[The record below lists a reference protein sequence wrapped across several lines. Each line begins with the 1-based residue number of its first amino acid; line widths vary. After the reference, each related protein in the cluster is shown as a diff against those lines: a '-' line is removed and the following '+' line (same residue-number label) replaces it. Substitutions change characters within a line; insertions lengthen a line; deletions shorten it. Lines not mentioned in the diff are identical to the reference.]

1 MENLELSLSS
11 LGIISR
17 HVDKSHN
24 ELSQYLAKQ
33 IWNQQDRQCILGCL
47 AQLLLEKDYT
57 LLVARHLRPLVLDL
71 LERNAE
77 RVKAGGRINHD
88 LHERLCV
95 SLSKLLGIHPD
106 VQAFAA
112 RYFSSAPPV
121 FQRLFFTSEESS
133 AVQYGPRRMKL
144 RDLMAATLRFL
155 HSDGAK
161 FRVLWDWS
169 PCVSQLLTS
178 DVMVR
183 GSTAHCL
190 ALVSRMTDN
199 QKTIFLRKVLS
210 NDEIMHMKIKA
221 LEETQQLEVEKA
233 LVLANQ
239 GSAMWRQEKANKY
252 TRGQVVSEDLSQNV
266 VAVCGVV
273 LPRTSPRPTDQVNPR
288 ELVLV
293 DSTCRNLRRLAL
305 AVASQKAVLLEGPI
319 GCGKTA
325 LVEFMAAVTG
335 HTKASEM
342 LKVQL
347 GDQTDSKML
356 LGMYRCTD
364 IPGKFVWQPGTLTQ
378 AVSRGQWIL
387 LEDID
392 HAPLDVISVLLPLM
406 ENKKLTI
413 PGREDCIDVAPG
425 FQFFATR
432 RMYYSGGSWYRPQSS
447 HAALLDK
454 YWTKVPMGNMTR
466 EELKKV
472 LTTRY
477 PGLTVVADRLLDIYC
492 QLTGERHAD
501 PDPVQPGGPDAPP
514 QHRTEDKTSALEGR
528 ALSLRDLLK
537 WCERISSNFDCT
549 SSATAQRVFQEAL
562 DCFTAMLSRSD
573 SRLRMAE
580 VIGSKL
586 NISKEKAQHF
596 VQMYQPGISLEELE
610 VSVGRVTLERKQSPL
625 VQISVENQTF
635 AATRP
640 SAVLLEQLAVCV
652 NQGEPVLLVGET
664 GTGKTSTVQYLAGIT
679 GHKLRVVNMNQQS
692 DTADLLGGYKPVD
705 HKLILLPLREAF
717 EDLFSQ
723 TYSRKQNLTFLGHV
737 QTCFRGKRWHDLL
750 KLMDHVCKSALTKEL
765 QEKSNAALLQEQWE
779 LLAVRLTQT
788 QQQIRACETAM
799 VFAFVEGTLAQAVKK
814 GEWILLDEINLA
826 APETLEC
833 LSGLLEGT
841 AGSLVLLDRGDTEPL
856 VRHPDFRLFACMN
869 PATDVG
875 KRNLPLGIRNRFTEV
890 YLEELENEGDLRILV
905 CDYLKGLNP
914 HRNITHGII
923 SFYLAIRREAHSRL
937 ADGTGHRPHYSL
949 RTLCRALKYVALNPC
964 HNMQR
969 SLYEGFCLSFLTQLD
984 RSSHPQV
991 QKLVTQYVLGGNTK
1005 CLRQPIPEPS
1015 GRACVPLEGYWVSQ
1029 GELEP
1034 SLDPT
1039 YILTDSVKLNL
1050 RDLVRVVSAGSHP
1063 VLIQGETSVGKT
1075 SLIRW
1080 LALATGNQC
1089 VRINNH
1095 EHTDIQEYIGCYSSD
1110 DRGKLLFKEGVLI
1123 DAMRKGYWII
1133 LDELNLAPTDVLE
1146 ALNRLLDDNRELF
1159 VAETQEVIKAH
1170 PRFMLF
1176 ATQNPPGLYGGRKVL
1191 SRAFRNRFVELHFDE
1206 LPSNEL
1212 ETILQQ
1218 RCSLPPSYCT
1228 KLVKVMQELQS
1239 LRRGSS
1245 VFAGKHGFITL
1256 RDLFRWAD
1264 RYRLEEQ
1271 TDQSRDWLQHLAD
1284 DGYMLLAGRVRK
1296 PEEEATIQSI
1306 LEKHFKRTIAPDD
1319 LFSQKQVTGQFSP
1332 FIDSIAGVPED
1343 FRHVVWTQG
1352 MRRLA
1357 VLVGRALRFG
1367 ESVLLVGDTGCGKT
1381 TICQLFAALAAQKF
1395 FSLNCHLHMETSDF
1409 LGGLRPVR
1417 HTNQRDAEDGRLFE
1431 WHDGPLVLA
1440 MKQGG
1445 VFLLDEISL
1454 ADDSVLERLNS
1465 VLETERSLVLAE
1477 KGSGDTSDVELIT
1490 ADSAFRLVATMN
1502 PGGDFGKKELS
1513 PALRNRF
1520 TEIWCPQSNSRADLL
1535 QIVQHNLRA
1544 GLSLEG
1550 SASRRGDLGELML
1563 DFIDWLTRQDFGRRC
1578 ILSVR
1583 DILSWVNFLNTV
1595 CERDEDG
1602 FMTMGAM
1609 EDEDEVE
1616 WDLRLDTVTAFIHAA
1631 CLVYVDA
1638 LGSGTTVA
1646 CADQARLARRSCLGF
1661 LRRRLGKM
1669 SKLDQEAL
1677 DALRVYDTTLGREP
1691 QWGDDFFGIDPFYI
1705 ALGPQSEGRSLPD
1718 YAMGAGTTAVN
1729 AQRLLRALKLQ
1740 RPVLLEGSPGVGKT
1754 SLVGALAQASG
1765 NHLVRINLSEQ
1776 TDVTDLFGTDLPVEG
1791 GKGGEFAW
1799 RDGPLLAALKA
1810 GHWVVLDELN
1820 LASQSVLEGLNA
1832 CFDHRAEIYIP
1843 ELGMSFQVQHH
1854 KTRIFGCQNPFTQ
1867 GGGRKGLPKSFLN
1880 RFTQVFVDQLT
1891 SGDMEFIGDIIF
1903 PNIDKE
1909 IISKMVEF
1917 SHTLVQEVSVER
1929 KWGQRGGPWE
1939 FNLRDMFRWCQLM
1952 QADQSPGFFNP
1963 GQHVGLV
1970 YADRMRSDA
1979 DKAQVLSVFRKVFG
1993 ADFEP
1998 YARSREFHI
2007 TPLNLQ
2013 VGFSVL
2019 QRSGGAPVTLDPPL
2033 SITHQALRPL
2043 ESLMKCVEMG
2053 WMSVLVGP
2061 TASGKTS
2068 LVRLL
2073 ALLTGHRLRVMAMNS
2088 AMDTTELLGGFE
2100 QVDIMRPW
2108 QQVLENVDY
2117 VVAMVTRRGLMSLDV
2132 GVQDTEFLLKTWG
2145 LFRRWL
2151 KEAGLERSGGVV
2163 TSEALNKLEVIILLL
2178 QKLNTKLKVFTDM
2191 SKLQMD
2197 FTLLKERLAQL
2208 EDGWTNG
2215 GFEWLDG
2222 MLVQALQAGD
2232 WLLMD
2237 NVNFCSPSVLDR
2249 LNALLEPGGCLTINE
2264 RGVIDG
2270 TTPKVTPHPNFRLF
2284 LTMDPSHGEISR
2296 AMRNRGVEIYIPGE
2310 HEGVCWDLLDVK
2322 SLLLTAGVVGDCV
2335 CDLLLEIHKGIK
2347 AAIWDSPASSVATL
2361 LSGAALLGSQLQRG
2375 VDLPSALQY
2384 ACGAAYSLCQRSPA
2398 SQRQAQRVIEQHLAI
2413 LDTEDWGQGLLC
2425 AGVWPDGFP
2434 SALSSTEDAC
2444 FSTVLRDGQ
2453 VLSFCL
2459 NTLSLQGKRTR
2470 PLSLSDLQR
2479 ALQSGAGGGFEGQ
2492 VFCGGVV
2499 DLEDGDALRLI
2510 PSAVRLLTE
2519 RASHGDWVLRSNWL
2533 THLGKHYKH
2542 APDPALVQVEA
2553 GNRALKAVFSS
2564 KLTAKGR
2571 SLAELLQPH
2580 STDEYR
2586 ILVDMRWNK
2595 QYLDILANKCNFED
2609 EERYVEFLE
2618 ALNAVANRV
2627 VLMMDREERSV
2638 ICTCAISLSAQ
2649 NCALRIATAFS
2660 KGSVDIGHLPHP
2672 VLMHLRTFFDL
2683 WDAFT
2688 LQAIQTG
2695 QPYISDHIMFEILQ
2709 QLQWRDR
2716 FWDVCNTLAA
2726 DSQGVSVLSL
2736 HWQWIHKHLILRL
2749 PQLLLGD
2756 ALADFQGLPE
2766 LQTVAAAIQT
2776 VLSTPVSMTTALKGI
2791 QKILGKALPFKLESV
2806 AECASRLQ
2814 VLSQALDVSELR
2826 LDGGA
2831 PLRRC
2836 ELTRLQGASLGL
2848 DTKESLLE
2856 AWGLV
2861 LLANNQLEPQNT
2873 GVLDRLHSCVEKQ
2886 YRLMASHGLLEA
2898 RLEELGN
2905 RGAAEGGDAPPRRE
2919 LLQQLQ
2925 RRAQLWPLME
2935 ELAVLN
2941 QLRLSTDL
2949 LQLALTQGDPEVEEG
2964 LRQELSRHLRFCL
2977 QSTPMNLSQL
2987 QPLWFLLTSDRPAEE
3002 LQFVWCELLSE
3013 ALAALWNSS
3022 VTSDP
3027 DRWLKWNPLSPEVRE
3042 PIKQHRADTVGPAA
3056 LTKAVWSRCMLGVL
3070 SSAEGQAGWDPSCAA
3085 LLSSSHVSLGEGR
3098 ERVQQLQDANAV
3110 LWDNMAL
3117 PALAEFRAGD
3127 MRLQGVLLRRQ
3138 LQSMAD
3144 LLPPPLLEGYMESC
3158 EGLVLDDRDPL
3169 VHAQDIR
3176 TAFRDSLP
3184 RSLLPDGVAE
3194 ACLACLDQYVQSR
3207 AGGGADQMV
3216 RSGVFWVNMGLLQIR
3231 IWTPQTIF
3239 DPAVKRAYKLN
3250 YAQEELALLQE
3261 EWRGRSL
3268 SSQLLTGG
3276 ALEESSTTDGFQHPR
3291 IRYLWIRMQQVKEQI
3306 GELSRKQACRPR
3318 EPQYGRLF
3326 QDLQHYLCSIG
3337 QPAAVQTLLA
3347 RLLKAAGGPG
3357 APARSRPGVQGLLKE
3372 EAVWQSSQ
3380 RRFAQRLQEEYPL
3393 YPDVV
3398 GPLRTGILALRHG
3411 MRLLAAQVAAAAS
3424 AALAP
3429 GLRTLTR
3436 ALLAFP
3442 TASARLPTY
3451 LARADFLC
3459 SRACVDVL
3467 RALAKLLPPRREGV
3481 LAERVVPPPTTL
3493 LLNALLYVQCHALTT
3508 GGLDQETL
3516 ALFRHICQALV
3527 NAWDEEESR
3536 KRQKEK
3542 EETSLYRNRSRMHGD
3557 GLTEEEQ
3564 EERDF
3569 RRSFPRFHKDFADIT
3584 SQPTLESSADTEE
3597 EEQEMANDE
3606 SSNDDFLSAA
3616 AMNTV
3621 VQVHQRLCL
3630 GFARSLWY
3638 QSPLPTNHSK
3648 DHITALVSSHQI
3660 AAPVMSRF
3668 YHLIDSEMDQQITGS
3683 QLILGSVLQ
3692 NSVLGT
3698 EGPGGLTVQTDGPYD
3713 FYQQPNMSQAR
3724 ACLPVLEQL
3733 RTATHQRLEEW
3744 PDHPALLQLLVVMD
3758 RLLSFSLASPLAKF
3772 LYGMEVLLSKA
3783 QDWENNA
3790 SRSLSLRKE
3799 LELVTQIIVQWRKLE
3814 LSCWSNSLDNASR
3827 RHTERSTPHWFSV
3840 YQMMERYLEEQRT
3853 PEDTEEGDGEE
3864 EVVERLSLSS
3874 ITSTLQ
3880 AFMESSSLGQFSTR
3894 LAMLLSFHCHL
3905 LLLPAQP
3912 GQEPVASLL
3921 WNLHTYYLQFSGG
3934 IQTKV
3939 SQIRQPIE
3947 KELKDFVKISR
3958 WNDVSFWSI
3967 KQSVEKT
3974 HRTLFKFVRKLEDA
3988 LSAPCAPSLVE
3999 EGSGAR
4005 LDSVDDNPDQTP
4017 IHRVHLALKSAL
4029 PGRGRE
4035 LQTEGPEEGPEE
4047 GSSLQGRLPVL
4058 TRKMRKMCVQL
4069 VKKDPVPELA
4079 EDLDIFTGEI
4089 ISNLRDL
4096 QGLVVDAAA
4105 EKEKQR
4111 SEVKHIL
4118 QQKQRALS
4126 DLFKMLRDIGL
4137 SYRKGLTWNRTVG
4150 PENTLCMAPL
4160 EMNAV
4165 LNAVLGSGHTQ
4176 GKAEETL
4183 FSELASAWDGC
4194 QQYYFRSWARRSA
4207 LQTALQAA
4215 AKELGL
4221 GNIDRCKGFSSHLF
4235 KLLLRQRGRL
4245 ASLTQHWVHLRRL
4258 TASIQGLRQH
4268 LQTPRQEPEE
4278 QGEEEAAVCGA
4289 LPPQEPLRAWVQRGR
4304 ALASQTALL
4313 LQQLLWLLHCCP
4325 EDLQNTETAP
4335 GPGPP
4340 TTPRC
4345 LTPLAD
4351 HRQPAG
4357 CLMRRG
4363 GATWLKVSRAVEDM
4377 LEETRGLKTE
4387 LDAVERDTSQGPLHS
4402 WTHFAVC
4409 RSGLERL
4416 GAVATQMGDVEQ
4428 MFAPAV
4434 CVGGTDNRPAI
4445 SQSLRYLRGE
4455 LDTCVTEFT
4464 SWKGQQ
4470 LALGAQPAG
4479 PERVFSSGFS
4489 SEVEKT
4495 INRILCAVQALVKRR
4510 EQRQDKPKEPKKESD
4525 EEDGEKE
4532 EEEEPVE
4539 DLLKPGHLTRLLE
4552 EDLSAE
4558 VDALSLG
4565 GVSGDLT
4572 SLLGRLRTHRD
4583 ACQPHQLQELSEA
4596 CGMLVRLEPMLGVY
4610 SDLVRYYV
4618 AVSLGAHRS
4627 TGKLLSVLA
4636 SIFTELA
4643 QKGFCLPQDL
4653 VGGGEGE
4660 GSTDFHDY
4668 EGGGIGEGEGT
4679 KDVSDKI
4686 ENEDQVEDT
4695 FQEGQEKEEQPE
4707 EKGDIKAE
4715 DNAIE
4720 MTDDFDGQM
4729 HDGDGEE
4736 QDDEDE
4742 SDKEEEEELDK
4753 KMGDLGEGQ
4762 TETLDERMWGDED
4775 DEEGD
4780 QDGSDKEEEF
4790 GQGMDQTESELVA
4803 KDDNQ
4808 DAAENNKE
4816 NKKNNEEQ
4824 EEQMD
4829 QEEKEKIH
4837 EQGDEREFDENEV
4850 DPFHGKQDK
4859 KPEPEAMD
4867 LPEDLNLDQ
4876 QDPQDGDEDEEGDEE
4891 NPLDIEEQP
4900 MTLDEKEG
4908 GDKEGEEEMDDQ
4920 PDQSGEENG
4929 QEPKT
4934 EEEEEGKEGGEEKTD
4949 EEKADQVKNEE
4960 EEEEEK
4966 ENGQEA
4972 GKEEDLVVPND
4983 RGQNPKE
4990 EEEPE
4995 KEEGA
5000 EDQEQPESEERKEH
5014 NADGQTSEQNVQSDT
5029 AVELAGEASERDQAK
5044 EEHGCGAADAS
5055 QSEGHQSK
5063 LTARMASQKRTQ
5075 SKTQSFKRKPGQADN
5090 ERSTGDDNERVNK
5103 RLRTVE
5109 SSEDRA
5115 EDGRRKQEAKQES
5128 DLYEHVKQG
5137 EADYDTQTYDVA
5149 SAEQQKPAGP
5159 QRDQDP
5165 EEEEEDVAMDTDE
5178 QEEQLKATEDQELKP
5193 ELLDSTRTSKKG
5205 LDSGEVELK
5214 RKQDEEEEEERKDGR
5229 DAEEEEQRDR
5239 TTESTIHTVPELLME
5254 LTEKRL
5260 EDPEEIRREMELQ
5273 LEAWQRQ
5280 APGPQEEERA
5290 AATMWHQYQTLT
5302 SGLAQQLCEQLRMI
5316 LEPTQAAKLK
5326 GDYRTGKRLNM
5337 RKVIPYIASQFRKD
5351 KIWLR
5356 RTKPSKR
5363 EYQIC
5368 LAVDDSSS
5376 MVDNHSKQL
5385 AFESLSVII
5394 NALTLL
5400 EVGQVSV
5407 CSFGETVQ
5415 LLHPFQQ
5422 QFSDESGARILRLCQ
5437 FKQKKTRIAQFLESS
5452 AKMFVGARQHAPGIT
5467 NSETAQLL
5475 IIVSDGRG
5483 LFLEGKERVT
5493 SAVQA
5498 ARGANVFV
5506 IFVVLDNPNSRD
5518 SILDIKVP
5526 IFKGPGELPEIRS
5539 YMDEFPFPFY
5549 VILRDVNA
5557 LPETL
5562 SDALRQWFEL
5572 VTATDQ

>member
-1 MENLELSLSS
+1 MESLEVSLSA
-11 LGIISR
+11 LGSIAR
-17 HVDKSHN
+17 HVDKTHHQ
-24 ELSQYLAKQ
+24 LSEYLDKQ
-33 IWNQQDRQCILGCL
+33 IWSQHDRQCILGCL
-47 AQLLLEKDYT
+47 AGLLLEKDYT

-95 SLSKLLGIHPD
+95 ALSKLLGIHPD

-112 RYFSSAPPV
+112 RYFSGAPPV
-121 FQRLFFTSEESS
+121 YQRLFFTSEESS
-133 AVQYGPRRMKL
+133 SVQYGPRRMKL

-239 GSAMWRQEKANKY
+239 GSAMWRQEKAGKHA
-252 TRGQVVSEDLSQNV
+252 RGQVVSEDLSQNV

-273 LPRTSPRPTDQVNPR
+273 SPR

-305 AVASQKAVLLEGPI
+305 SVASQKAVLLEGPI

-325 LVEFMAAVTG
+325 LVEMMAALSG
-335 HTKASEM
+335 HTKDL

-378 AVSRGQWIL
+378 AVSRGHWIL

-406 ENKKLTI
+406 ENKQLTI

-432 RMYYSGGSWYRPQSS
+432 RMYYSGGCWYRPQ
-447 HAALLDK
+447 
-454 YWTKVPMGNMTR
+454 
-466 EELKKV
+466 V
-472 LTTRY
+472 LTSRY

-492 QLTGERHAD
+492 QLTGEKHSDQDRPGSPGPGED
-501 PDPVQPGGPDAPP
+501 PRAEEPKV
-514 QHRTEDKTSALEGR
+514 EDKASPLEGR

-537 WCERISSNFDCT
+537 WCERISSNFDSS

-573 SRLRMAE
+573 RRLRMAE

-596 VQMYQPGISLEELE
+596 VQMYQPGISMEELE
-610 VSVGRVTLERKQSPL
+610 VSVGRVTLVRKQSHL
-625 VQISVENQTF
+625 IQISVESQTF

-640 SAVLLEQLAVCV
+640 STVLLEQLAVCV
-652 NQGEPVLLVGET
+652 TQGEPVLLVGET

-765 QEKSNAALLQEQWE
+765 QEKSNAALLQDQWE
-779 LLAVRLTQT
+779 LLAVKLSQT
-788 QQQIRACETAM
+788 QQQIRACETSM
-799 VFAFVEGTLAQAVKK
+799 VFAFVEGTLALAVKK
-814 GEWILLDEINLA
+814 GDWILLDEINLA

-875 KRNLPLGIRNRFTEV
+875 KRNLPLGIRNRFTEL
-890 YLEELENEGDLRILV
+890 YMEELENEGDLRILV
-905 CDYLKGLNP
+905 CDYLKGLVP
-914 HRNITHGII
+914 HRNITQGII
-923 SFYLAIRREAHSRL
+923 SFYLAIRKEASTRL
-937 ADGTGHRPHYSL
+937 VDGTGHRPHYSL

-964 HNMQR
+964 HNLQR

-991 QKLVTQYVLGGNTK
+991 QKLVTQYLLMGNTK
-1005 CLRQPIPEPS
+1005 CLRQPIPEPV
-1015 GRACVPLEGYWVSQ
+1015 GRPCVPLEGYWVSR

-1050 RDLVRVVSAGSHP
+1050 RDL
-1063 VLIQGETSVGKT
+1063 GETSVGKT
-1075 SLIRW
+1075 SLVRW

-1110 DRGKLLFKEGVLI
+1110 QQGKLLFKEGVLI

-1176 ATQNPPGLYGGRKVL
+1176 ATQNPPGLYGGRKIL

-1206 LPSNEL
+1206 LPSGEL

-1218 RCSLPPSYCT
+1218 RCSLPASYCT
-1228 KLVKVMQELQS
+1228 KLVKVMLDLQS
-1239 LRRGSS
+1239 LRRGST

-1271 TDQSRDWLQHLAD
+1271 TDDSRDWLQHLAD

-1296 PEEEATIQSI
+1296 PEEELTIQSI
-1306 LEKHFKRTIAPDD
+1306 LEKHFKRTINPDN
-1319 LFSQKQVTGQFSP
+1319 LFSQKQVTAQFSP
-1332 FIDSIAGVPED
+1332 FIDSIAGVPEE
-1343 FRHVVWTQG
+1343 FRHVVWTG
-1352 MRRLA
+1352 AMRRLA

-1381 TICQLFAALAAQKF
+1381 TICQLFAALA
-1395 FSLNCHLHMETSDF
+1395 
-1409 LGGLRPVR
+1409 
-1417 HTNQRDAEDGRLFE
+1417 RDAEDGRLFE

-1490 ADSAFRLVATMN
+1490 ADKTFRLVATMN

-1520 TEIWCPQSNSRADLL
+1520 TEVWCPQSSSRADLL
-1535 QIVQHNLRA
+1535 RIIQHNLRA
-1544 GLSLEG
+1544 GLSLDG
-1550 SASRRGDLGELML
+1550 GDLGELML
-1563 DFIDWLTRQDFGRRC
+1563 DFMDWLIRQDFGRRC
-1578 ILSVR
+1578 VVSVR
-1583 DILSWVNFLNTV
+1583 DVLSWVSFMNAV
-1595 CERDEDG
+1595 CERDEDS
-1602 FMTMGAM
+1602 FMTMGGP
-1609 EDEDEVE
+1609 DDDDEVE
-1616 WDLRLDTVTAFIHAA
+1616 WDLRLDTATAFVHAA
-1631 CLVYVDA
+1631 CLVYVDG
-1638 LGSGTTVA
+1638 LGSGTTVSSP
-1646 CADQARLARRSCLGF
+1646 DQVLAARRSCLGF

-1669 SKLDQEAL
+1669 SKLDKETL
-1677 DALRVYDTTLGREP
+1677 EALRVYDTTLSREP
-1691 QWGDDFFGIDPFYI
+1691 QWGADFFGIDPFYI

-1740 RPVLLEGSPGVGKT
+1740 KPVLLEGSPGVGKT
-1754 SLVGALAQASG
+1754 SLVGALAKASG

-1791 GKGGEFAW
+1791 GKGGEFSW

-1810 GHWVVLDELN
+1810 GHWIVLDELN

-1832 CFDHRAEIYIP
+1832 CLDHRAEVYVP
-1843 ELGMSFQVQHH
+1843 ELGMSFHVQHN
-1854 KTRIFGCQNPFTQ
+1854 KTRIFCCQNPFTQ
-1867 GGGRKGLPKSFLN
+1867 GGGRRGLPRSFLN
-1880 RFTQVFVDQLT
+1880 RFSQVFVDQLT
-1891 SGDMEFIGDIIF
+1891 SGDLQFIGDSMF

-1909 IISKMVEF
+1909 IMSKMVEF
-1917 SHTLVQEVSVER
+1917 SNTLVQEVNVER

-1963 GQHVGLV
+1963 GQHVCLV
-1970 YADRMRSDA
+1970 YADRMRSE
-1979 DKAQVLSVFRKVFG
+1979 VLCVFRKVFG

-1998 YARSREFHI
+1998 YVRSREFHI

-2019 QRSGGAPVTLDPPL
+2019 QRSGGAPMSLDPPL
-2033 SITHQALRPL
+2033 SITHQALCPL
-2043 ESLMKCVEMG
+2043 ESLMKCVEQG
-2053 WMSVLVGP
+2053 WMSILVGP
-2061 TASGKTS
+2061 SASGKTG

-2073 ALLTGHRLRVMAMNS
+2073 ALLTGHRLRVLAMNS
-2088 AMDTTELLGGFE
+2088 SMDTTELLGGFE
-2100 QVDIMRPW
+2100 

-2117 VVAMVTRRGLMSLDV
+2117 VVAMVARRGLMSLDV

-2145 LFRRWL
+2145 LFHRWL
-2151 KEAGLERSGGVV
+2151 KEAGLARSGGVV

-2264 RGVIDG
+2264 RGVMDG
-2270 TTPKVTPHPNFRLF
+2270 TTPKITPHPNFRLF

-2310 HEGVCWDLLDVK
+2310 QDGVCWDLLDLK
-2322 SLLLTAGVVGDCV
+2322 TLLHTAGVTGDCV

-2361 LSGAALLGSQLQRG
+2361 LSAAALLGSQLQRG

-2398 SQRQAQRVIEQHLAI
+2398 GQRQAQRVIEQHLAI
-2413 LDTEDWGQGLLC
+2413 LDSEDWGQGLLC
-2425 AGVWPDGFP
+2425 PGVWPDGFP
-2434 SALSSTEDAC
+2434 SALSSAEDAC
-2444 FSTVLRDGQ
+2444 FSAVLRDGQ

-2479 ALQSGAGGGFEGQ
+2479 ALQGGASGGFEGQ
-2492 VFCGGVV
+2492 VFSGGVV
-2499 DLEDGDALRLI
+2499 DLEEGDALRLI

-2519 RASHGDWVLRSNWL
+2519 RASHGDWLLRSNWL
-2533 THLGKHYKH
+2533 THLGKNYKH

-2564 KLTAKGR
+2564 KLTAKGK

-2586 ILVDMRWNK
+2586 VLVDMRWNK

-2660 KGSVDIGHLPHP
+2660 KGSVDLGHLPHP

-2683 WDAFT
+2683 WDLFT

-2736 HWQWIHKHLILRL
+2736 HWQWTHKHLILRL

-2756 ALADFQGLPE
+2756 TQDDFQGLKE
-2766 LQTVAAAIQT
+2766 LQTVAGAIQT
-2776 VLSTPVSMTTALKGI
+2776 VLSTPVSMTAALKGI
-2791 QKILGKALPFKLESV
+2791 QKVLGKTLPFKLESV
-2806 AECASRLQ
+2806 ADCASRLL
-2814 VLSQALDVSELR
+2814 VLSRALDVSELR

-2831 PLRRC
+2831 PLRRQ
-2836 ELTRLQGASLGL
+2836 ELIRLQGASLGL

-2861 LLANNQLEPQNT
+2861 LLANNQLDPQNS
-2873 GVLDRLHSCVEKQ
+2873 GVLDKLLSCVDEQ
-2886 YRLMASHGLLEA
+2886 HRLMASHA
-2898 RLEELGN
+2898 I
-2905 RGAAEGGDAPPRRE
+2905 
-2919 LLQQLQ
+2919 
-2925 RRAQLWPLME
+2925 
-2935 ELAVLN
+2935 LN

-2949 LQLALTQGDPEVEEG
+2949 LQLALTQGEPEVEQG

-3027 DRWLKWNPLSPEVRE
+3027 DRWLKWNPLSPQVCE
-3042 PIKQHRADTVGPAA
+3042 PIKRQHAANTVGPPV
-3056 LTKAVWSRCMLGVL
+3056 LTQAVWSRCMLGVL
-3070 SSAEGQAGWDPSCAA
+3070 SSGEGGVWDPSCAA
-3085 LLSSSHVSLGEGR
+3085 LLSASFVSLGEWR

-3110 LWDNMAL
+3110 MWDNMAL
-3117 PALAEFRAGD
+3117 PALAEFRAVD
-3127 MRLQGVLLRRQ
+3127 LRLQGVLLRRQ
-3138 LQSMAD
+3138 LQSLAD
-3144 LLPPPLLEGYMESC
+3144 LLPPALLEGYMESC
-3158 EGLVLDDRDPL
+3158 EGLVQEDQDPL
-3169 VHAQDIR
+3169 VHAQDIQ
-3176 TAFRDSLP
+3176 TVFQDSLP
-3184 RSLLPDGVAE
+3184 RGLLPDGVAE
-3194 ACLACLDQYVQSR
+3194 GCLACLDRYVQNR
-3207 AGGGADQMV
+3207 EGGPGAQRTV
-3216 RSGVFWVNMGLLQIR
+3216 HSGVFWVNMGLLQIR
-3231 IWTPQTIF
+3231 VWTPQTIF

-3268 SSQLLTGG
+3268 SSQLLTGA

-3291 IRYLWIRMQQVKEQI
+3291 IRYLWIRMQQLKEQI
-3306 GELSRKQACRPR
+3306 GELGRKQACRPR

-3326 QDLQHYLCSIG
+3326 QDLQHYLCSVG
-3337 QPAAVQTLLA
+3337 QPAAIQTLLT
-3347 RLLKAAGGPG
+3347 R
-3357 APARSRPGVQGLLKE
+3357 LLKE
-3372 EAVWQSSQ
+3372 EAVWQNSQ
-3380 RRFAQRLQEEYPL
+3380 RRFSQRLREEYPL

-3398 GPLRTGILALRHG
+3398 GPLTAAILELRHG
-3411 MRLLAAQVAAAAS
+3411 MRLLAERVTCADT
-3424 AALAP
+3424 
-3429 GLRTLTR
+3429 LRSLTE
-3436 ALLAFP
+3436 
-3442 TASARLPTY
+3442 
-3451 LARADFLC
+3451 
-3459 SRACVDVL
+3459 
-3467 RALAKLLPPRREGV
+3467 LLPPRREGLPV
-3481 LAERVVPPPTTL
+3481 AERVVPLPSAL
-3493 LLNALLYVQCHALTT
+3493 LLSALLYLQCHALTT

-3516 ALFRHICQALV
+3516 TLFRHICQALV
-3527 NAWDEEESR
+3527 NSWDEQEDR
-3536 KRQKEK
+3536 RRQKE
-3542 EETSLYRNRSRMHGD
+3542 
-3557 GLTEEEQ
+3557 Q
-3564 EERDF
+3564 EEASL
-3569 RRSFPRFHKDFADIT
+3569 RSFPRFNKDFSDIT
-3584 SQPTLESSADTEE
+3584 AQPSLEAPTDTE
-3597 EEQEMANDE
+3597 EEQEMATDE
-3606 SSNDDFLSAA
+3606 PSDDDLLSPA

-3621 VQVHQRLCL
+3621 MQVHRRLCL

-3638 QSPLPTNHSK
+3638 QTALPANHSK
-3648 DHITALVSSHQI
+3648 EHITALVSSNQI

-3668 YHLIDSEMDQQITGS
+3668 YHLIDSEMDQHITGS

-3692 NSVLGT
+3692 NSVLGS

-3724 ACLPVLEQL
+3724 TCLPVLDQL
-3733 RTATHQRLEEW
+3733 RTAVLQRLEEW
-3744 PDHPALLQLLVVMD
+3744 PEHPALLQLLVVMD
-3758 RLLSFSLASPLAKF
+3758 RILSFSLASPLAKF
-3772 LYGMEVLLSKA
+3772 LNGLEILLSKA

-3790 SRSLSLRKE
+3790 SRALSLRTE
-3799 LELVTQIIVQWRKLE
+3799 LELLTHMIIQWRKLE
-3814 LSCWSNSLDNASR
+3814 LSCWSNSLDNALR
-3827 RHTERSTPHWFSV
+3827 RHTEKTTPHWFSI
-3840 YQMMERYLEEQRT
+3840 YQMMERYLEEHGTTQ
-3853 PEDTEEGDGEE
+3853 DGAVEAG
-3864 EVVERLSLSS
+3864 VVDNLSLAS

-3880 AFMESSSLGQFSTR
+3880 AFVESSSLGQFSTR
-3894 LAMLLSFHCHL
+3894 LDVLLSFHCHL
-3905 LLLPAQP
+3905 LL
-3912 GQEPVASLL
+3912 
-3921 WNLHTYYLQFSGG
+3921 QFSGSVR
-3934 IQTKV
+3934 TKV
-3939 SQIRQPIE
+3939 SQLRKPIE
-3947 KELKDFVKISR
+3947 KELKDFVKISK
-3958 WNDVSFWSI
+3958 WNDVCFWSI
-3967 KQSVEKT
+3967 KQ
-3974 HRTLFKFVRKLEDA
+3974 TLFKFVKKLEDA
-3988 LSAPCAPSLVE
+3988 LNGPCAPFLVE
-3999 EGSGAR
+3999 EGSSST
-4005 LDSVDDNPDQTP
+4005 LDSVDANPDQTP
-4017 IHRVHLALKSAL
+4017 IHRVHQALKSAL
-4029 PGRGRE
+4029 PGKGRE
-4035 LQTEGPEEGPEE
+4035 LQVEVPDEGIEV
-4047 GSSLQGRLPVL
+4047 STLQGRLPVL
-4058 TRKMRKMCVQL
+4058 TRKMRKMCVRL

-4089 ISNLRDL
+4089 ITNVREL
-4096 QGLVVDAAA
+4096 QGLT
-4105 EKEKQR
+4105 
-4111 SEVKHIL
+4111 
-4118 QQKQRALS
+4118 
-4126 DLFKMLRDIGL
+4126 MLRDIGL
-4137 SYRKGLTWNRTVG
+4137 SYRKGLTWNRTVD
-4150 PENTLCMAPL
+4150 PEVTLCMAPL
-4160 EMNAV
+4160 EMNTV
-4165 LNAVLGSGHTQ
+4165 LNKVLSREKT
-4176 GKAEETL
+4176 ENTL
-4183 FSELASAWDGC
+4183 FSELATAWDGC
-4194 QQYYFRSWARRSA
+4194 QRYYFRSWARRSA
-4207 LQTALQAA
+4207 LQTALQTA
-4215 AKELGL
+4215 AKELGV
-4221 GNIDRCKGFSSHLF
+4221 GNIDRCRGFSSHLF

-4245 ASLTQHWVHLRRL
+4245 VLLTEHWVHLRRL
-4258 TASIQGLRQH
+4258 TVSIQGLRQH
-4268 LQTPRQEPEE
+4268 LQGPGQEEE
-4278 QGEEEAAVCGA
+4278 TEETEEAAAGGA
-4289 LPPQEPLRAWVQRGR
+4289 LPPQEPLRGWVQRGR
-4304 ALASQTALL
+4304 TLASQTALL

-4325 EDLQNTETAP
+4325 EDLQKTETGA
-4335 GPGPP
+4335 GDAGLGPP
-4340 TTPRC
+4340 TTTTPRC
-4345 LTPLAD
+4345 LSPLAD
-4351 HRQPAG
+4351 HRQPPG

-4363 GATWLKVSRAVEDM
+4363 DEAWLKVSQGLEAM
-4377 LEETRGLKTE
+4377 LEQTRGLKTE
-4387 LDAVERDTSQGPLHS
+4387 LDQVEQETSQGLLHTWS
-4402 WTHFAVC
+4402 HFSAC

-4416 GAVATQMGDVEQ
+4416 GSMGTQMGEVEQ
-4428 MFAPAV
+4428 LFTPGV
-4434 CVGGTDNRPAI
+4434 CVGRPDHLPSVA
-4445 SQSLRYLRGE
+4445 QSLRYLRGQ
-4455 LDTCVTEFT
+4455 LDSCLVEFT
-4464 SWKGQQ
+4464 TWRTQ
-4470 LALGAQPAG
+4470 LLSLGPPAG
-4479 PERVFSSGFS
+4479 PDGVFSSRFS

-4495 INRILCAVQALVKRR
+4495 INRVLCCVQALVKRR
-4510 EQRQDKPKEPKKESD
+4510 EKRQDTRHPKRGEVTSD
-4525 EEDGEKE
+4525 
-4532 EEEEPVE
+4532 
-4539 DLLKPGHLTRLLE
+4539 LTQLLE
-4552 EDLSAE
+4552 
-4558 VDALSLG
+4558 
-4565 GVSGDLT
+4565 
-4572 SLLGRLRTHRD
+4572 RD
-4583 ACQPHQLQELSEA
+4583 LSEA
-4596 CGMLVRLEPMLGVY
+4596 CRMLVDLEPMLGVF

-4636 SIFTELA
+4636 SVFTELA

-4653 VGGGEGE
+4653 MGGGEGE

-4686 ENEDQVEDT
+4686 ENEDQ
-4695 FQEGQEKEEQPE
+4695 
-4707 EKGDIKAE
+4707 
-4715 DNAIE
+4715 
-4720 MTDDFDGQM
+4720 
-4729 HDGDGEE
+4729 
-4736 QDDEDE
+4736 
-4742 SDKEEEEELDK
+4742 
-4753 KMGDLGEGQ
+4753 
-4762 TETLDERMWGDED
+4762 
-4775 DEEGD
+4775 
-4780 QDGSDKEEEF
+4780 
-4790 GQGMDQTESELVA
+4790 
-4803 KDDNQ
+4803 
-4808 DAAENNKE
+4808 
-4816 NKKNNEEQ
+4816 
-4824 EEQMD
+4824 
-4829 QEEKEKIH
+4829 
-4837 EQGDEREFDENEV
+4837 
-4850 DPFHGKQDK
+4850 
-4859 KPEPEAMD
+4859 
-4867 LPEDLNLDQ
+4867 
-4876 QDPQDGDEDEEGDEE
+4876 
-4891 NPLDIEEQP
+4891 
-4900 MTLDEKEG
+4900 
-4908 GDKEGEEEMDDQ
+4908 
-4920 PDQSGEENG
+4920 
-4929 QEPKT
+4929 
-4934 EEEEEGKEGGEEKTD
+4934 
-4949 EEKADQVKNEE
+4949 
-4960 EEEEEK
+4960 
-4966 ENGQEA
+4966 
-4972 GKEEDLVVPND
+4972 
-4983 RGQNPKE
+4983 
-4990 EEEPE
+4990 
-4995 KEEGA
+4995 
-5000 EDQEQPESEERKEH
+5000 
-5014 NADGQTSEQNVQSDT
+5014 
-5029 AVELAGEASERDQAK
+5029 
-5044 EEHGCGAADAS
+5044 
-5055 QSEGHQSK
+5055 
-5063 LTARMASQKRTQ
+5063 
-5075 SKTQSFKRKPGQADN
+5075 
-5090 ERSTGDDNERVNK
+5090 
-5103 RLRTVE
+5103 
-5109 SSEDRA
+5109 
-5115 EDGRRKQEAKQES
+5115 
-5128 DLYEHVKQG
+5128 
-5137 EADYDTQTYDVA
+5137 
-5149 SAEQQKPAGP
+5149 
-5159 QRDQDP
+5159 
-5165 EEEEEDVAMDTDE
+5165 
-5178 QEEQLKATEDQELKP
+5178 
-5193 ELLDSTRTSKKG
+5193 
-5205 LDSGEVELK
+5205 
-5214 RKQDEEEEEERKDGR
+5214 
-5229 DAEEEEQRDR
+5229 
-5239 TTESTIHTVPELLME
+5239 
-5254 LTEKRL
+5254 
-5260 EDPEEIRREMELQ
+5260 
-5273 LEAWQRQ
+5273 
-5280 APGPQEEERA
+5280 
-5290 AATMWHQYQTLT
+5290 
-5302 SGLAQQLCEQLRMI
+5302 
-5316 LEPTQAAKLK
+5316 
-5326 GDYRTGKRLNM
+5326 
-5337 RKVIPYIASQFRKD
+5337 
-5351 KIWLR
+5351 
-5356 RTKPSKR
+5356 
-5363 EYQIC
+5363 
-5368 LAVDDSSS
+5368 
-5376 MVDNHSKQL
+5376 
-5385 AFESLSVII
+5385 
-5394 NALTLL
+5394 
-5400 EVGQVSV
+5400 
-5407 CSFGETVQ
+5407 
-5415 LLHPFQQ
+5415 
-5422 QFSDESGARILRLCQ
+5422 
-5437 FKQKKTRIAQFLESS
+5437 
-5452 AKMFVGARQHAPGIT
+5452 
-5467 NSETAQLL
+5467 
-5475 IIVSDGRG
+5475 
-5483 LFLEGKERVT
+5483 
-5493 SAVQA
+5493 
-5498 ARGANVFV
+5498 
-5506 IFVVLDNPNSRD
+5506 
-5518 SILDIKVP
+5518 
-5526 IFKGPGELPEIRS
+5526 
-5539 YMDEFPFPFY
+5539 
-5549 VILRDVNA
+5549 
-5557 LPETL
+5557 
-5562 SDALRQWFEL
+5562 
-5572 VTATDQ
+5572 